1 MKKKILFFIT
11 VCLIGAAALTGALLC
26 ERMSDRRNRR
36 IDLEYTDEELLG
48 LPYFEIVAA
57 KEENRGLPCDV
68 QSYSLGDGY
77 IHLILPESVD
87 ERSVTVYFR
96 DMEGNYLARR
106 VYDMT
111 QKVMIGDWELVLDH
125 HCLPAMYFETK
136 DHEIYDSM
144 NAAETKDIICEG
156 SMHLYDNKI
165 MDISGMA
172 EASLQ
177 GRGNESWGSN
187 RKKSYT
193 LRLKKAQNLL
203 GMGRNKSWNLIGN
216 AYDKSLIKNLTFNEL
231 SDEVGIAFQP
241 AMKNINLY
249 VDGVYEGVYTL
260 TTKVSVDKNRV
271 DLEEGDYFFKMDPPV
286 TEQPLRYESKTWFED
301 GLPYPAADLR
311 FPENAAPEVQD
322 EAASILQKFIDTIE
336 DPASGNISRVCDIES
351 LARYYWI
358 EEASMNFDAWQRSVY
373 MYYKRADGRMH
384 MGPVWDMDRSLGS
397 PYDKE
402 GMLFDTPEGFR
413 VRNAGWYTAL
423 FENREFTD
431 AVYDV
436 YFNGGIREVLF
447 DGISAFEDNKNSMG
461 ADGELNFILFGH
473 ANDTGA
479 PDIFSDAGDYSSYC
493 DMMTDFYRKRIEW
506 IDRVMTEEKQ

>member
-1 MKKKILFFIT
+1 M
-11 VCLIGAAALTGALLC
+11 IGAAALTGALLC
-26 ERMSDRRNRR
+26 EKAGDGRKRW
-36 IDLEYTDEELLG
+36 IGTEYTDEMLLA
-48 LPYFEIVAA
+48 LPYFDMVAV
-57 KEENRGLPCDV
+57 KDENRGLPCDV

-77 IHLILPESVD
+77 IHLLLPESVD
-87 ERSVTVYFR
+87 EKAVTVYIR
-96 DMEGNYLARR
+96 DIEGNYLARR

-111 QKVMIGDWELVLDH
+111 GKVMIGSWEVVLDH
-125 HCLPAMYFETK
+125 HILPIMYFETK

-144 NAAETKDIICEG
+144 NASETKDIICDG
-156 SMHLYDNKI
+156 SMQLYDEETEGI
-165 MDISGMA
+165 TSMA

-203 GMGRNKSWNLIGN
+203 GLGRNKSFNLIGN
-216 AYDKSLIKNLTFNEL
+216 AYDRSLIKNLTFNEM
-231 SDEVGIAFQP
+231 SDESGIDYQP
-241 AMKNINLY
+241 GMKNINLY

-260 TTKVSVDKNRV
+260 STKVSEGKNRV
-271 DLEEGDYFFKMDPPV
+271 DLDPGDYFFKMDPPV
-286 TEQPLRYESKTWFED
+286 ADQPIPYESKTWFED
-301 GLPYPAADLR
+301 GLSGPTADLR
-311 FPENAAPEVQD
+311 YPEKATPEMMK
-322 EAASILQKFIDTIE
+322 EASLILQEFIDAVE
-336 DPASGNISRVCDIES
+336 DPTSGKLSGICDMDS

-373 MYYKRADGRMH
+373 MYYKRSDGKIH
-384 MGPVWDMDRSLGS
+384 MGPVWDMDRALGS

-423 FENREFTD
+423 FDNTEFRM
-431 AVYDV
+431 VVNDV

-447 DGISAFEDNKNSMG
+447 DGIAEFEDNKNCMG
-461 ADGELNFILFGH
+461 EDGDLNFVLFGH

-479 PDIFSDAGDYSSYC
+479 PDIFSEADDYDSYC
-493 DMMTDFYRKRIEW
+493 DMIF
-506 IDRVMTEEKQ
+506 TERGLNG